1 MASTVSFTEYN
12 GAGQTATA
20 SRAEM
25 NLKNIDD
32 STTAYSAAGGIITAG
47 NNSYW
52 KYQSAVHA
60 GTYDTLSAATYKIA
74 SNAPGTGLSIVG
86 AVVTS
91 YVQPATTASGDS
103 AMSTSGASANFGNG
117 TDGFR
122 AGTSTY
128 SSGGTVYVNPLR
140 LQLQTTSSAAPGD
153 TTSETITYTWTES

>member
-1 MASTVSFTEYN
+1 MASSVTFTEYN

-32 STTAYSAAGGIITAG
+32 STTAYSSSVITAG
-47 NNSYW
+47 NNSFT

-60 GTYDTLSAATYKIA
+60 GTYNSLSAASYKIA

-86 AVVTS
+86 AVVTA
-91 YVQPATTASGDS
+91 YTTPATTASGDS

-122 AGTSTY
+122 TGTSSYTA
-128 SSGGTVYVNPLR
+128 GGTVYVNPLR
-140 LQLQTTSSAAPGD
+140 LQMQTTTSAAPGD
-153 TTSETITYTWTES
+153 TTSETITYAWTES